1 MKTKRNTLFTLCI
14 GAIYALTLICFSL
27 SLGMEYYKG
36 PTRSQERWAA
46 LTRSISDVARTYES
60 TAPEFTDT
68 LLASI
73 GNTAEIAALQISQ
86 DGQALLSYPADT
98 THNPATRSM
107 LVRSYSTI
115 ITTEQ
120 NAPLT
125 LTAVL
130 YLLKPAS
137 IFYRGRIAFFI
148 ILLATIACGVY
159 LVYLHVELQI
169 PLEDFSN
176 EAEIEPSDPEDAQH
190 TAPQEHT
197 PDHADKKNADVLQT
211 EEKAQSEPLP
221 PNGNT
226 APDVQHKEPAGQKT
240 ESGSAQAEGARKQG
254 LSSTETTDSPNSETD
269 AQSTSE
275 QGLFSPVT
283 GFGWSTYMLPRLDS
297 ELVRAASR
305 EENLALLTMRF
316 IGLEKTCKAAR
327 HVYRYISETFGFNDL
342 VFEYNDDGCSVIIQN
357 VDTDEAIKKAQELY
371 AGITGIL
378 KANETSATVAMGI
391 SNRSLRLIS
400 GNRLALESEQALLH
414 ALEDE
419 ESPIVAFRVNPEK
432 YRTYLSAA
440 ENREIAD

>member
-1 MKTKRNTLFTLCI
+1 MFTLCI

-46 LTRSISDVARTYES
+46 LTRSISDVARTHES

-190 TAPQEHT
+190 TASQEHT
-197 PDHADKKNADVLQT
+197 PGHADKKNADVLQT
-211 EEKAQSEPLP
+211 EEKAQSAPLP
-221 PNGNT
+221 PEHTEDGIT

-240 ESGSAQAEGARKQG
+240 ESGPAQAEGARKQG
-254 LSSTETTDSPNSETD
+254 LSSTETTDSPNSEPD

-316 IGLEKTCKAAR
+316 IGLEKTGKAAR